1 MLIVLSLVWIHFV
14 ADFLLQTDKM
24 ATNKSKSNK
33 WLGIHC
39 LVYSTPFL
47 VFGWRFALVTL
58 CLHLVTDYFTSR
70 GTSYLWK
77 REMRHW
83 FFSLIGFD
91 QAIHLTTLILT
102 YHFLLA
108 KNLVWV

>member
-1 MLIVLSLVWIHFV
+1 MLIVLALVWIHFV

-24 ATNKSKSNK
+24 ALNKSTSNK

-39 LVYSTPFL
+39 LVYSTLFL

-58 CLHLVTDYFTSR
+58 MFHFMTDWVTSR
-70 GTSYLWK
+70 ATSYLWK
-77 REMRHW
+77 RNQRHW
-83 FFSLIGFD
+83 FFCVIGFD
-91 QAIHLTTLILT
+91 QATHLTTLILT

-108 KNLVWV
+108 KNLELR